1 MPTRLAQQ
9 LVTKGLLPVERASEA
24 LRIQAMTGGA
34 LDTVLL
40 ELGWV
45 PEQDLLQ
52 AMSDASSYRP
62 VNLADFEP
70 NRDVAGLIPPKIAE
84 RLCVA
89 PLSTDGPSLHVACGY
104 PVRKAELD
112 EVAFL
117 LGKQLEL
124 WVAIEARIRDW
135 IATIYKQ
142 PLGAR
147 YSALLVNIDP
157 SRPAPPATPAPRPAA
172 PEPPKAAA
180 PAPAPAQ
187 APRPESRPMRATAAP
202 PPTRP
207 PAPELGPEPP
217 TPVEDVIPHQ
227 LDDEPPTPP
236 RPPPRPL
243 EPTPAPPPPAR
254 PPQPAPPLQLVEE
267 TTLEDALTAEMVDRL
282 ARSVA
287 EEPIPLDVKK
297 APRPL
302 DGDPRSARAGLP
314 AEVVS
319 FGRRPVTRPPGPS
332 AEAAPPAT
340 QPEPAPDS
348 TDFTLEEP
356 DTDPGLPPRAQP
368 APEPPPPAPPPPIQL
383 RAPEPVPPAPPPPPA
398 APPQRLALPALPAL
412 PPDQVPAHESLT
424 PPYDSIPQTYESL
437 PQAFETR
444 MPPAQGLLPPE
455 WVPPEHGSATPEW
468 AASHE
473 PAPPPA
479 PEAPPAPPPPDQ
491 TAPDWSLQEARAQL
505 KEATV
510 DRDRIVEVALR
521 YGRRTFDAVVAFAV
535 IRGAAV
541 GWDARGDEVDPA
553 QISQVSIPLDSASV
567 FRTVALSRGSYVG
580 PLPPDSLSK
589 HFLELF
595 GRSPRTVFLFPVE
608 VRSRLVAILYGD
620 SGAKPLSQRRLSD
633 YILFCQDLPGAFQ
646 ELLVRRKQRAG
657 ALLLSEEAEPPRPGA
672 ARPPSP
678 EAAVP
683 RGLGWSPFAVTT
695 SGGLGRAASVPAPI
709 ASERERPPPDFGP
722 LLRRL
727 TGPDATERARAVA
740 ELARSPEASSRV
752 LAQSF
757 PGPTAWSRLPVVELP
772 EADELGPI
780 PGALARLGRPAA
792 QALAPLL
799 DAADSD
805 TRYFALLT
813 VGNLPYPEL
822 VDGVLRGL
830 FDLDP
835 DISSAARAA
844 STALKR
850 VGRFEMAMK
859 DLRQEL
865 ASIDAMRRS
874 LAARALGMLHDRD
887 AIDGLINLTGS
898 DDQMCAS
905 AAAEALRDITK
916 ATFGT
921 SPRQW
926 TRWWAENRSR
936 RRLEWV
942 VAALR
947 HPELEIRISAIEE
960 LSRAFNDNL
969 GFSPDGAPP
978 ERDAAVRR
986 WEALIHQR
994 GRWERFDL

>member
-1 MPTRLAQQ
+1 MPARLAQH
-9 LVTKGLLPVERASEA
+9 LVSKGLLPMERASEA
-24 LRIQAMTGGA
+24 LRIQAVTGGS

-40 ELGWV
+40 ELGV
-45 PEQDLLQ
+45 LPEPALLE
-52 AMSDASSYRP
+52 AMGEVSAYRP

-70 NRDVAGLIPPKIAE
+70 NQEVAALIPPKIAE

-89 PLSTDGPSLHVACGY
+89 PLSTDGPALHVACGY
-104 PVRKAELD
+104 PVKKAELD

-124 WVAIEARIRDW
+124 WVGIEARIRDW
-135 IATIYKQ
+135 ISVIYRQ

-147 YSALLVNIDP
+147 WAAVLAQIDP
-157 SRPAPPATPAPRPAA
+157 TRPAPPPQPQ
-172 PEPPKAAA
+172 
-180 PAPAPAQ
+180 PAPAPAKAAVPKPAG
-187 APRPESRPMRATAAP
+187 AP
-202 PPTRP
+202 
-207 PAPELGPEPP
+207 PELGPEPP
-217 TPVEDVIPHQ
+217 TPVEDVVPQQ
-227 LDDEPPTPP
+227 LDDEPVTPT

-243 EPTPAPPPPAR
+243 AVTPQHPMPAVRPGQPR
-254 PPQPAPPLQLVEE
+254 PPLVEE
-267 TTLEDALTAEMVDRL
+267 TTLEDALTAEMVNRL
-282 ARSVA
+282 AQAVA
-287 EEPIPLDVKK
+287 DEPIPLEVRK
-297 APRPL
+297 APRPAVQPPAPTPEPETL
-302 DGDPRSARAGLP
+302 RGAVP

-319 FGRRPVTRPPGPS
+319 FGRRPISPPPPVVPRPLTEVIS
-332 AEAAPPAT
+332 EAPPPH
-340 QPEPAPDS
+340 Q
-348 TDFTLEEP
+348 
-356 DTDPGLPPRAQP
+356 Q
-368 APEPPPPAPPPPIQL
+368 PAPPPPEVEGEFVMEEEEVAKEVPTEPGFRPL
-383 RAPEPVPPAPPPPPA
+383 PEVPPDQPAVPPSSPFAVPSPYGAHGYAPPEYPSELHQAILPVRQEQEPL
-398 APPQRLALPALPAL
+398 RLALPALPPL
-412 PPDQVPAHESLT
+412 E
-424 PPYDSIPQTYESL
+424 
-437 PQAFETR
+437 PQA
-444 MPPAQGLLPPE
+444 P
-455 WVPPEHGSATPEW
+455 
-468 AASHE
+468 
-473 PAPPPA
+473 PAPP
-479 PEAPPAPPPPDQ
+479 EPPAPPPPDQ
-491 TAPDWSLQEARAQL
+491 TVPDWTLQEARAQL
-505 KEATV
+505 KEAAV
-510 DRDRIVEVALR
+510 DRDRIIEVALR
-521 YGRRTFDAVVAFAV
+521 YGRRTFDLVAAFAV

-541 GWDARGDEVDPA
+541 GWDVRGEGLDPA
-553 QISQVSIPLDSASV
+553 QIGQVSIPLDSTSV

-646 ELLVRRKQRAG
+646 ELLIRRKQRAG
-657 ALLLSEEAEPPRPGA
+657 AILLDEVVEPSPGA
-672 ARPPSP
+672 GMARPAG
-678 EAAVP
+678 AAVP
-683 RGLGWSPFAVTT
+683 KGLGWGPFASAST
-695 SGGLGRAASVPAPI
+695 GKPGRAASVSAPI
-709 ASERERPPPDFGP
+709 VTEREHPPPDFAP

-740 ELARSPEASSRV
+740 ELARAPEASSKV

-757 PGPTAWSRLPVVELP
+757 PGPTAWSRLPLLDLP

-799 DAADSD
+799 DAADVD

-813 VGNLPYPEL
+813 AGNLPYPEL

-850 VGRFEMAMK
+850 IARFEMAMK

-865 ASIDAMRRS
+865 TSIDAIRRS
-874 LAARALGMLHDRD
+874 LAARALGVLHDRE

-936 RRLEWV
+936 RRLEWL

-947 HPELEIRISAIEE
+947 HPELEIRIAAIEE
-960 LSRAFNDNL
+960 MTRAFNDHL
-969 GFSPDGAPP
+969 GFDPDGP
-978 ERDAAVRR
+978 EAEREAAVRR